1 MTESIRLSE
10 IAELV
15 GGELHGDGD
24 TMLSGVAAVASAGPR
39 DITWASSP
47 RYVANLAECRAGAA
61 VVPRSAELPPMPTI
75 VCDDVEW
82 AMVVLLGR
90 FAPKPPEP
98 DPGVHATATIA
109 DGTTLGEG
117 VRIGPHVIVEPGA
130 RIGDQTILD
139 AGVFVGRDCVIGC
152 ACRLWQNVVVR
163 ERCRIGDRVI
173 LHPQV
178 VVGADGFGLV
188 HRDGVQHRIPHAGD
202 VVIGDDVEIGACSCV
217 DRAKVGST
225 RIGSGVK
232 IDNLVQVAHNVTIG
246 EGSIICAQAGIAGS
260 AQLGRYVVLG
270 GQAGIRDNITL
281 ADGVMAAACS
291 CIPQDVPAGA
301 RVAGVPAIDATLMLR
316 QMSALKRLP
325 DLLAQV
331 RTLTRRIETLEAATN
346 HPSDG

>member
-1 MTESIRLSE
+1 MTESIRLSD
-10 IAELV
+10 IAKLV

-24 TMLSGVAAVASAGPR
+24 TVLSGVAAVASAGPQ

-47 RYVANLAECRAGAA
+47 KYVANLADCRAGAA
-61 VVPRSAELPPMPTI
+61 VIPRSAELPPMPAI
-75 VCDDVEW
+75 VCDDVDW
-82 AMVVLLGR
+82 AMVTLLGR
-90 FAPKPPEP
+90 FAPKTPQPQT
-98 DPGVHATATIA
+98 GVHKTAIIA
-109 DGTTLGEG
+109 DDATLGNG
-117 VRIGPHVIVEPGA
+117 VCIGAHVVVESGA
-130 RIGDQTILD
+130 RIGSDTILD
-139 AGVFVGRDCVIGC
+139 AGVFVGQHCVVGSG
-152 ACRLWQNVVVR
+152 CRLWQHVVVR

-178 VVGADGFGLV
+178 VIGADGFGLV
-188 HRDGVQHRIPHAGD
+188 HRDGVQHRIPHVGD
-202 VVIGDDVEIGACSCV
+202 VVIGNDVEIGACACI

-246 EGSIICAQAGIAGS
+246 DGSIICAQAGIAGS
-260 AQLGRYVVLG
+260 AQLGKYVVLG

-301 RVAGVPAIDATLMLR
+301 RVAGVPAIDATLLLR

-331 RTLTRRIETLEAATN
+331 RKLTKRIETLEAATN
-346 HPSDG
+346 HSSDG